1 MKVQKKLLLIVL
13 VSLVALSS
21 IPRSI
26 QGVDLH
32 ADSAASLVEGANE
45 EYLVVFRYDRISN
58 DRVVEEQ
65 IRARLCKRTPTEFQT
80 IDVNDLVVTSKDF
93 EFSDREYSINQ
104 TELVYL
110 DGIAYLLLA
119 VEEIA
124 STNLVFFIMTSEDNG
139 LTWSNYRFLT
149 NTSTIFTNFNWFD
162 AVKTQN
168 QVFIAYSF
176 RLTSS
181 INRTMRFFV
190 EKFPLL
196 SPSTIEQ
203 TSVHYGDDFELFNYD
218 NVVYLVSTDPTGL
231 EPFSQVRLTTVS
243 SNGML
248 FSGVTALMGAPEN
261 RAAYFNPSV
270 TYWENGFFV
279 AAHDRRL
286 DVYDVVQNI
295 SFEEYYLW
303 GAKVEDFGPDGD
315 LATEPTVTSIVVVK
329 EDTDGYYRMD
339 PSVTVYLGEIFIAY
353 TVGEGRRFGG
363 GWPEI
368 GFSFSKDGKTWTN
381 DYLGTFSLFLNP
393 GIYFAIATVG
403 LFVLA
408 MPCLYFYN
416 KFRKGK

>member
-32 ADSAASLVEGANE
+32 ADSAASLVEGDNE

-279 AAHDRRL
+279 
-286 DVYDVVQNI
+286 
-295 SFEEYYLW
+295 S
-303 GAKVEDFGPDGD
+303 K
-315 LATEPTVTSIVVVK
+315 
-329 EDTDGYYRMD
+329 
-339 PSVTVYLGEIFIAY
+339 
-353 TVGEGRRFGG
+353 G
-363 GWPEI
+363 GWEW
-368 GFSFSKDGKTWTN
+368 D
-381 DYLGTFSLFLNP
+381 LVML
-393 GIYFAIATVG
+393 AA
-403 LFVLA
+403 VLA
-408 MPCLYFYN
+408 IIVAGPGRASISHIAKRIPRFLQ
-416 KFRKGK
+416 